1 MPIIEVEDVTKEFR
15 LGQTDSMR
23 TSVLNGLRRLVR
35 RPVEE
40 RPLFKALDRVSF
52 NVEEGEVVGIIGHN
66 GAGKSTLLK
75 MLAGISKPSSG
86 RVTVGGRIA
95 PLIEVGA
102 GFVPEMTGRENIYLN
117 GSILGMSR
125 REIDRRFDE
134 IVAFAEM
141 EAFIDTPV
149 KRYSSGMK
157 VKLAF
162 SVATSVD
169 AEILLVDEVLA
180 VGDLAFQRK
189 CFDRMEWLIRRDNRT
204 VLVVSHNIRQISRI
218 CHRSVMLECGRI
230 VADSDPLSVSDYYYR
245 RSNMEI
251 HKETVG
257 FVASCARIQS
267 TGEATLT
274 DVTVLDDH
282 GNQVDAV
289 ESGASITIR
298 VKFNLTTPLESP
310 ELVVGTHTTDFVYL
324 DSGSTAS
331 VNRSHFLEPGEHCI
345 DYHLDSYPLVA
356 GEYCVRFALLD
367 RYRRMILSGESIR
380 LFSVNSRCNQALE
393 ASARLLSLPCTWV
406 LDGVICRGV
415 ESGCAEDGYRSR
427 SDVHA

>member
-1 MPIIEVEDVTKEFR
+1 MPIIEVDNVSKEFR
-15 LGQTDSMR
+15 LGQAESLR
-23 TSVLNGLRRLVR
+23 TAMVNGLRRLAH
-35 RPVEE
+35 RPVQE
-40 RPLFKALDRVSF
+40 RALFKALDSVSF
-52 NVEEGEVVGIIGHN
+52 SVEEGQVVGIIGHN

-75 MLAGISKPSSG
+75 LLAGISKPSSG

-102 GFVPEMTGRENIYLN
+102 GFVPDMTGRENVYLN

-141 EAFIDTPV
+141 EEFIDTPV

-218 CHRSVMLECGRI
+218 CQRAVMLECGRI
-230 VADSDPLSVSDYYYR
+230 VADSDPLSVSDRYYR

-251 HKETVG
+251 HKGAEG
-257 FVASCARIQS
+257 FVASSARIQS
-267 TGEATLT
+267 TGEANLI
-274 DVTVLDDH
+274 DVNVLDVF
-282 GNQVDAV
+282 GNQVCAV
-289 ESGASITIR
+289 ESGAALTIR
-298 VKFNLTTPLESP
+298 VKFNLATFLENP
-310 ELVVGTHTTDFVYL
+310 EIVVGTHTTDFVYL
-324 DSGSTAS
+324 DSGSTAA
-331 VNRSHFLEPGEHCI
+331 VNRRHCLEPGEHCI
-345 DYHLDSYPLVA
+345 EYRLDSYPLAA

-367 RYRRMILSGESIR
+367 RYRRMILSGESIK
-380 LFSVNSRCNQALE
+380 LFSVVSKGNQALE
-393 ASARLLSLPCTWV
+393 ASAKLLSLPCTWI
-406 LDGVICRGV
+406 LDGIDCRGM
-415 ESGCAEDGYRSR
+415 EPGCAEDGRCLR